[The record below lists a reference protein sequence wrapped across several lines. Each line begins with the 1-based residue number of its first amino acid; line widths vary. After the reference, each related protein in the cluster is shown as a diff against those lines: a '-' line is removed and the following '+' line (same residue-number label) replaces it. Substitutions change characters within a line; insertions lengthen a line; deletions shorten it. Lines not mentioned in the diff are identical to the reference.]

1 MDRPLATRVRLTLV
15 VGTLLVAFPAAAQ
28 TGPLTTAE
36 RSGFS
41 ATSRHAEIMA
51 FIGELQRLSP
61 LVRVEHMATSPEGRA
76 VPLLVI
82 GDPVPASA
90 AALRH
95 DDRAVV
101 YIQANIHGGEVEGK
115 EAAQMLARDIL
126 LGKTT
131 NYLDRLVVLIAP
143 VFNTDGNERISEANR
158 TNQVGPAEGV
168 GERYNGQNLDLNRDG
183 MKLETPEVRGLVD
196 VLNRWDPV
204 FFLDSHT
211 HNGSYHQEP
220 VTWVWGLN
228 PNGDSQILSF
238 MEDVMLPE
246 VERRMRETYGT
257 LTVPHG
263 DFIEPTDP
271 AKGWVPLGPEP
282 RYLSNYVGLRNRLSV
297 LNEQYPYV
305 DFETRVRGAYSLF
318 RTFLD
323 YLHEHRDDVVRM
335 VREADRRAIARGT
348 ASPASAEFVLATE
361 AQPIDSSLTIRGYE
375 MEVTDRGNGRRR
387 VRPTERKRTYEDVP
401 YLAHF
406 APTRSVRYPSGYL
419 IAVPDA
425 QVVDNLL
432 AHGITVE
439 RLMEPATVRVE
450 GFTVTELTGARRS
463 NQGHFTTSV
472 QGEYAQ
478 VERQF
483 PAGTFLVRTA
493 QMLGPLAAALLE
505 PESDDGL
512 VTWNFFDR
520 YLGTQWGNAPQAYP
534 VYRLLDDVKVVSV
547 VVGQ

>member
-1 MDRPLATRVRLTLV
+1 MGRSLATRIRLTLAI
-15 VGTLLVAFPAAAQ
+15 GALLVTLPATAQ

-36 RSGFS
+36 RSGFT
-41 ATSRHAEIMA
+41 ATSRHADIMA

-61 LVRVEHMATSPEGRA
+61 LVRVERMATSPEGRA
-76 VPLLVI
+76 VPLIVI
-82 GDPVPASA
+82 GNPVPASP
-90 AALRH
+90 AALRN

-126 LGKTT
+126 LGKTPD
-131 NYLDRLVVLIAP
+131 YLDRLVLLIAP
-143 VFNTDGNERISEANR
+143 VFNADGNERISEANR

-168 GERYNGQNLDLNRDG
+168 GDRYNGQNLDLNRDG
-183 MKLETPEVRGLVD
+183 MKLETPEVRGLVN

-305 DFETRVRGAYSLF
+305 GFETRVRGAYSLF
-318 RTFLD
+318 RTFVD

-335 VREADRRAIARGT
+335 VREADQRAIARGT
-348 ASPASAEFVLATE
+348 AQPADNAFVLATE
-361 AQPIDSSLTIRGYE
+361 ARPIAATLTIRGYE
-375 MEVTDRGNGRRR
+375 MEITDMGNGRRR
-387 VRPTERKRTYEDVP
+387 VRPTDRKRTYENVP

-406 APTRSVRYPSGYL
+406 APTRSVRYPPGYL

-425 QVVDNLL
+425 QVLDNLL

-439 RLMEPATVRVE
+439 RLIEPVTVRVE

-463 NQGHFTTSV
+463 NQGHFTTTV
-472 QGEYAQ
+472 LGEYAQ
-478 VERQF
+478 VEREF
-483 PAGTFLVRTA
+483 PAGSFLVRTA
-493 QMLGPLAAALLE
+493 QVLGPLAAALLE

-512 VTWNFFDR
+512 VTWNYFDR
-520 YLGTQWGNAPQAYP
+520 YLGTQWGNAPQPYP
-534 VYRLLDDVKVVSV
+534 VYRLLGDVKVVSE